1 MEVQGTTAGGLRVQ
15 VHLEELAHRVGLDE
29 VPLVMD
35 VEAVLGGVVLEIG
48 DESGDVDDCHWR
60 SSMSTAACGSRQ
72 GRAIPAPVVQW
83 SGTLFGCQTPTT

>member
-1 MEVQGTTAGGLRVQ
+1 MQ